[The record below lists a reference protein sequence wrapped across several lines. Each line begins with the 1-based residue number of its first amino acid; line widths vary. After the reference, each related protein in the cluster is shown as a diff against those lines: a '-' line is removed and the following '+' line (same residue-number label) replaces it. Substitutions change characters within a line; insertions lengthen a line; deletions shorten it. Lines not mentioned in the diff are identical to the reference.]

1 MHHRHRQER
10 WLHARI
16 SETLEDALKREARRR
31 RQPVSLLVRN
41 VLEGALDLVEDIVES
56 SLGVANGFEHRG
68 RHRRRPDASTADA
81 TGLHDV
87 YGWQEIILNRAA
99 SCARCEASLAAGA
112 PAFRGLRDDA
122 GAAVFLCPACIRR
135 LRRPA
140 SHEEESR

>member
-1 MHHRHRQER
+1 VRHRHRQER

-56 SLGVANGFEHRG
+56 SLGVANGFEHHG
-68 RHRRRPDASTADA
+68 RHDPRPKPPTADGS
-81 TGLHDV
+81 GLSDV

-99 SCARCEASLAAGA
+99 SCAQCETGLGGGA

-122 GAAVFLCPACIRR
+122 GPAIFLCAACIRR
-135 LRRPA
+135 LRHAAGR
-140 SHEEESR
+140 EEESR